1 VSARRWSPDVVVLPT
16 LVALAV
22 LLFAGVRTIP
32 DYVRGRPAAP
42 PATAPAG
49 EGPAVQDFAYNFNY
63 ARSAAQERHVSPY
76 SVAEHRRF
84 LTAWLGPQ
92 ITSSACFAYGPTI
105 LLVWGPL
112 FAFPTAWA
120 WLVWNVVGAA
130 TVTAGVRATAND
142 ERRPLLLGALGLL
155 TPTVFYCLVLG
166 QTALFTSGIFAA
178 TVLFA
183 RRGRSI
189 PHAVLGAAF
198 GLFLL
203 TMKPPLAL
211 AAGAALVAAARWE
224 TLAVAGAAALAML
237 GAAIVW
243 WSPELLHDYRT
254 LLASYNLVD
263 APPLFRAGFH
273 PELMTNLRNVLLHA
287 GFDDARAS
295 HVTWIPL
302 AATLAFPA
310 AYAVLV
316 RRRVPIEVAAACTA
330 TAYTLFSPHLT
341 PTEDVVLV
349 MVMLWLW
356 HASTALSI
364 LVALCLGIQFFGGAT
379 FALLF
384 QLGLAPPGAAL
395 LPVIAFG
402 AKLGVFALA
411 AATLAYADRRRDVA
425 ATAS

>member
-1 VSARRWSPDVVVLPT
+1 VSARRWLPDVVVFPM

-22 LLFAGVRTIP
+22 LLFANVRTIP
-32 DYVRGRPAAP
+32 DYVAGRAAAP
-42 PATAPAG
+42 TSAG
-49 EGPAVQDFAYNFNY
+49 GDRGGPAVQDFAYNFNY

-84 LTAWLGPQ
+84 LTAWLGPE
-92 ITSSACFAYGPTI
+92 IVSSACFAYGPTI

-112 FAFPTAWA
+112 FALPTAWA
-120 WLVWNVVGAA
+120 WLVWNVVGSWIA
-130 TVTAGVRATAND
+130 TASVRASAD
-142 ERRPLLLGALGLL
+142 DDRRLLMLGRLGLV

-166 QTALFTSGIFAA
+166 QTALFTSGLFAA
-178 TVLFA
+178 TVLLA
-183 RRGRSI
+183 RRGEAR
-189 PHAVLGAAF
+189 AVWGAAL

-224 TLAVAGAAALAML
+224 TLAAAGAGVVAML
-237 GAAIVW
+237 AAAIAW
-243 WSPELLHDYRT
+243 WSPDLLHDYRV

-302 AATLAFPA
+302 VVTLCMPA
-310 AYAVLV
+310 AWAAVV
-316 RRRVPIEVAAACTA
+316 RRPVRVELAAAWTA

-341 PTEDVVLV
+341 PTEDILMVA
-349 MVMLWLW
+349 VMLWLW
-356 HASTALSI
+356 PACRMCTLLA
-364 LVALCLGIQFFGGAT
+364 ALCLGIQFVGGAT

-384 QLGLAPPGAAL
+384 QLGRSPHGADM
-395 LPVIAFG
+395 LPVAAFG
-402 AKLGVFALA
+402 AKLAVLIVT
-411 AATLAYADRRRDVA
+411 AATLVYAHRRGDDVVA
-425 ATAS
+425 ASA